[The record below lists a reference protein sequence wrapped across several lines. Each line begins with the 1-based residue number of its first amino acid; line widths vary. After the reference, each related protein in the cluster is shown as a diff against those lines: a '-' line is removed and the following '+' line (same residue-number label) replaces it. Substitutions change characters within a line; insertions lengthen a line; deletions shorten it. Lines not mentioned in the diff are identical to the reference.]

1 MDEQLIAL
9 YHRHVAMA
17 FDRQLRFADF
27 LARKEAGK
35 KWEYDVETAT
45 LSFGKLKFEAPIS
58 GSHAHNNNSWLW
70 AWSNK
75 NLKLTLTNRALGDTV
90 RATVHRLG
98 VHALAAPGFSLEP
111 LLGSEL
117 TEHAPHI
124 LGSILSRE
132 LEFDAYYLTPYDGG
146 CGLVL
151 VRDDRLKVA
160 EKHPLRRILTVFPQ
174 VISALPVY
182 DHKAAFTR
190 YAHDYG
196 VSVGE
201 ELHQVKLLAGKD
213 SLTATF
219 DERDRLTK
227 LEGTVQ
233 PEEPPA
239 KKPSKKAAKG
249 QANKKPTRKATPKP
263 AAKKSTKKPAGKLTK
278 KSALTKK
285 PTKKPG
291 KKR

>member
-27 LARKEAGK
+27 LSRKEAGK
-35 KWEYDVETAT
+35 KWQYDIETAT
-45 LSFGKLKFEAPIS
+45 LSFGKLKFEAPIV

-98 VHALAAPGFSLEP
+98 VHPLAAPGFSLEP

-117 TEHAPHI
+117 TESAPHV
-124 LGSILSRE
+124 LGAILSRE

-151 VRDDRLKVA
+151 VRDDRLKLN
-160 EKHPLRRILTVFPQ
+160 EKHPLRRILTVAPQ
-174 VISALPVY
+174 VISALSVY
-182 DHKAAFTR
+182 DHKAAFTH
-190 YAHDYG
+190 YARDYG

-201 ELHQVKLLAGKD
+201 EPHQVKLLSGKD

-219 DERDRLTK
+219 DDRDRLTK

-233 PEEPPA
+233 PEDPPA
-239 KKPSKKAAKG
+239 KKSPPKAAKG
-249 QANKKPTRKATPKP
+249 KTNTKPAKKAVAKP
-263 AAKKSTKKPAGKLTK
+263 AAKKLTKKPAPKPAKNAK
-278 KSALTKK
+278 KTAT
-285 PTKKPG
+285 PAKKPG